1 MAVTQYE
8 MMTQTPVPRLV
19 LRLCGPTIVSM
30 LTTNLYN
37 MADTYFV
44 SQMGISASGAIG
56 IVFSLM
62 SIIQAIGF
70 MLGQGSGV
78 SVSRLLGQR
87 RPEDASRFASAGF
100 FLALTGGGVLALA
113 GLSCLTPLIRFLGS
127 TETILPWAR
136 SYGRYILAAAPLMA
150 SSCVLNNLLR
160 YEGQALL
167 AMCGLGFGA
176 FLNIVLDPLFIFGLG
191 MGMDGA
197 GLATAL
203 SQCVSFSIL
212 LYMILS
218 GRTQCRLSLRR
229 IACSRDELLQ
239 IFKNG
244 MPSMAR
250 QGLNSV
256 STMLINRQANLY
268 GDIAVAAIS
277 IVLRICNFLTS
288 LMIGIG
294 QGMQPVAG
302 FNYSVGK
309 YKRVRQA
316 FRFTALLGEAA
327 LGSLAI
333 ICFFFTDAILIH
345 FKLEASALEM
355 AAWTF
360 RLQSLG
366 LLFRPL
372 AGCAN
377 MLFQSIGLSGRATVL
392 SALRSGLL
400 LIPLLYFMTYFWGI
414 DGLLAVQ
421 AVSDVLTFIISL
433 PLLIGFFLKLPQE
446 AESDMHSDM
455 KQTRQ
460 STK

>member
-1 MAVTQYE
+1 MAMTQYE
-8 MMTQTPVPRLV
+8 TMTQTPVSKLV

-37 MADTYFV
+37 LADTYFV

-62 SIIQAIGF
+62 SIIQAVGF

-78 SVSRLLGQR
+78 NVSRLLGQR
-87 RPEDASRFASAGF
+87 RPEDASRFASTGF
-100 FLALTGGGVLALA
+100 FLALVGGGALTVG
-113 GLSCLTPLIRFLGS
+113 GLIFLTPLIRFLGS

-136 SYGRYILAAAPLMA
+136 SYGMYILLAAPLMA

-160 YEGQALL
+160 YEGWALL

-176 FLNIVLDPLFIFGLG
+176 FLNIVLDPLFIFVMG
-191 MGMDGA
+191 MGIDGA

-212 LYMILS
+212 LYMFLS
-218 GRTQCRLSLRR
+218 GKAQCRLSVCRVTR
-229 IACSRDELLQ
+229 SPDELLH
-239 IFKNG
+239 ILKNG
-244 MPSMAR
+244 MPSLAR

-268 GDIAVAAIS
+268 GDVAVAAIS

-294 QGMQPVAG
+294 QGMQPVVG
-302 FNYSVGK
+302 FNYSAGK
-309 YKRVRQA
+309 YKRVRKA

-327 LGSLAI
+327 LGSLAV
-333 ICFFFTDAILIH
+333 ICFFFTDAILIC
-345 FKLEASALEM
+345 FKLEAEALEM

-377 MLFQSIGLSGRATVL
+377 MLFQSIGFSGRATVL

-400 LIPLLYFMTYFWGI
+400 LIPLLYLLTYFWNL
-414 DGLLAVQ
+414 DGLLAIQ
-421 AVSDVLTFIISL
+421 AISDVLTFLITL
-433 PLLIGFFLKLPQE
+433 PLLAGFFLKLPKE
-446 AESDMHSDM
+446 ELPDPLDGDG
-455 KQTRQ
+455 RF
-460 STK
+460 